1 MCQEFLFSSS
11 EAVQIENLLLSLK
24 QRTKRKL
31 ADRDTDVDSQDSRDR
46 DAFFQRVQT
55 FSVSFYLMQNVKVWR
70 HGFKLMPFLRTGH
83 WFPVKYHMYILSS
96 FPHMGTQRT
105 ENFGLG
111 GIWKW
116 FESVIFIQKE
126 SFFNWSRSLHGLESP
141 QRCLHCSV
149 PRMAG
154 LT

>member
-1 MCQEFLFSSS
+1 MFQEFLFSSS

-55 FSVSFYLMQNVKVWR
+55 FSVSFYLMHNVKVWR

-111 GIWKW
+111 VYENDLNRWYLSKKRVSLTGPDHYMVWKAPSAVSIAVCQEW
-116 FESVIFIQKE
+116 
-126 SFFNWSRSLHGLESP
+126 LD
-141 QRCLHCSV
+141 
-149 PRMAG
+149 
-154 LT
+154 

>member
-1 MCQEFLFSSS
+1 MFQEFLFSSS

-55 FSVSFYLMQNVKVWR
+55 FSVSFYLMQNVKVGR

-83 WFPVKYHMYILSS
+83 
-96 FPHMGTQRT
+96 
-105 ENFGLG
+105 
-111 GIWKW
+111 
-116 FESVIFIQKE
+116 
-126 SFFNWSRSLHGLESP
+126 
-141 QRCLHCSV
+141 
-149 PRMAG
+149 
-154 LT
+154 